1 MSERPLLI
9 PLFSL
14 VAGISAANQWHI
26 SLPGPFLCLLL
37 ATCLLAVFC
46 SRRVLFPICLSL
58 CFFVAGAT
66 AMAPI
71 LVPRFSS
78 DSIVRFA
85 GEQEPLVI
93 EGIIDA
99 RPEWQETG
107 GRVYLRAVRVFLGK
121 SEQPVSGR
129 ILLYVGTGQ
138 ATLSTGDLVRFSSR
152 ISRPRN
158 FGIPGEFDY
167 ERYLAFRKVYVTA
180 FSRSA
185 AEVVL
190 IRGGVAFPVQNLM
203 DRLAADLGNRIGVLL
218 PCEEGAVLR
227 ALLLGESGL
236 VPESTR
242 ELYARTGVN
251 HILSISGFHVGVVGS
266 FFFFLVFCTARFS
279 EFLLLHVNLR
289 RTILVLTLPVL
300 LFYLLLTG
308 GAPATVRSVIM
319 ISASFAA
326 VLLQRES
333 DPIHS
338 LMLAAL
344 LILGWSP
351 SALFDISFQLSFLA
365 LWGILALTPLL
376 MQPFRNIKGGMVH
389 KFLLFLMVSLAAAAA
404 TLIPVA
410 GYFHTPTL
418 TGLPANIF
426 IIPLMG
432 YGGVVL
438 GVSSLPFLHF
448 LPSVAGFLLMLA
460 GFMVYLSGRIL
471 SCLAAIPLLPV
482 WGGSRFDLLLL
493 VVFLLSITFLVRRPR
508 IICCCL
514 TIAAF
519 FLIRIAPAESFHG
532 KLRLDFFSVGQ
543 GEASLITFPNGKR
556 MLVDGGGSFREGGLD
571 TGERLLAPAFWL
583 KGIDRLDYMVLT
595 HSHPDHLNGLL
606 FLARSF
612 PVGEFWESGIH
623 DGNREYLAL
632 KKILKEKGVPVRR
645 IDGSSQPISVGEVI
659 IEPLFPRKTLAVAGT
674 ASGGTLNDESL
685 VFRMRLGEFSILFT
699 GDIGQETENRLA
711 EETSELRCTVLKAS
725 HHGSRTSSSE
735 SFLSATSPKCV
746 LVSAGYGNRFHLPA
760 KETLRRFQQRGLPIY
775 RTDLDGTITVTLEE
789 GRWSVVTFRGDRH
802 FH

>member
-1 MSERPLLI
+1 MVERPLLI

-14 VAGISAANQWHI
+14 VAGISAANQWHF
-26 SLPGPFLCLLL
+26 SMPRPFLCLLL

-46 SRRVLFPICLSL
+46 SRRVLFLVCLSL

-66 AMAPI
+66 AMGPI
-71 LVPRFSS
+71 LVPRFSP

-85 GEQEPLVI
+85 GVQEPLVI
-93 EGIIDA
+93 EGVIDA

-107 GRVYLRAVRVFLGK
+107 GRVYLRAVRIFQEK
-121 SEQPVSGR
+121 SEQLVSGR
-129 ILLYVGTGQ
+129 ILLYVGTGH
-138 ATLSTGDLVRFSSR
+138 AALSTGDLVRFSSR

-167 ERYLAFRKVYVTA
+167 ERYLAFRQVYVTA

-190 IRGGVAFPVQNLM
+190 IRGGVAFPLQNLM
-203 DRLAADLGNRIGVLL
+203 DRLATDLGKRIGLLL

-227 ALLLGESGL
+227 ALLLGESRL

-251 HILSISGFHVGVVGS
+251 HILSISGFHVGVVGT
-266 FFFFLVFCTARFS
+266 FFFFLVFCTARCS

-319 ISASFAA
+319 ISACIAA

-351 SALFDISFQLSFLA
+351 PALFDISFQLSFLA
-365 LWGILALTPLL
+365 LWGILALTPLF
-376 MQPFRNIKGGMVH
+376 MQPFQNMKGGMAH
-389 KFLLFLMVSLAAAAA
+389 KFLLFLMVSLAATAA

-460 GFMVYLSGRIL
+460 GFMVYLSGKIL

-493 VVFLLSITFLVRRPR
+493 VVFLLSMTFLVRRMR

-519 FLIRIAPAESFHG
+519 FLIRIAPAESFSG

-543 GEASLITFPNGKR
+543 GEASLITFPDGKT
-556 MLVDGGGSFREGGLD
+556 MLVDGGGSLREGGLD
-571 TGERLLAPAFWL
+571 PGERLLAPAFWL
-583 KGIDRLDYMVLT
+583 RGIDRLDYMVLSHT
-595 HSHPDHLNGLL
+595 HPDHLNGLL
-606 FLARSF
+606 FLARNF

-645 IDGSSQPISVGEVI
+645 IDGSSQPIVIGGVI

-685 VFRMRLGEFSILFT
+685 VFRLRLGEFSILFT
-699 GDIGQETENRLA
+699 GDIGQETENWLA
-711 EETSELRCTVLKAS
+711 EKTSKLRCTVLKAS

-735 SFLSATSPKCV
+735 RFLAATSPGCV
-746 LVSAGYGNRFHLPA
+746 LISAGYDNRFRLPA
-760 KETLRRFQQRGLPIY
+760 TETLRRFQRRGLPIY

>member
-14 VAGISAANQWHI
+14 VAGISAANQWHF
-26 SLPGPFLCLLL
+26 SLPTPFLCLIL
-37 ATCLLAVFC
+37 ATCLLAVFF
-46 SRRVLFPICLSL
+46 SRRLLFLMCLSL

-66 AMAPI
+66 AMGPF

-85 GEQEPLVI
+85 GEQQPLLI
-93 EGIIDA
+93 EGIIDT
-99 RPEWQETG
+99 RPEWRESG
-107 GRVYLRAVRVFLGK
+107 GKVYLRAVRIFRGK
-121 SEQPVSGR
+121 SEQLVSGR
-129 ILLYVGTGQ
+129 ILLFVGTGH
-138 ATLSTGDLVRFSSR
+138 AALCTGDLVRFSSR

-167 ERYLAFRKVYVTA
+167 ERYLAFRKVYVMA

-190 IRGGVAFPVQNLM
+190 IRGGVAFPVQNHM
-203 DRLAADLGNRIGVLL
+203 DRLAADLGNRIGMLL
-218 PCEEGAVLR
+218 PDKEGAVLR

-236 VPESTR
+236 IPESTR

-251 HILSISGFHVGVVGS
+251 HILSISGFHVGVIG
-266 FFFFLVFCTARFS
+266 FFFFSLVFCAARS
-279 EFLLLHVNLR
+279 SQLLLLHVNLR
-289 RTILVLTLPVL
+289 RSILVLTLPVL
-300 LFYLLLTG
+300 LFYLFLTG

-319 ISASFAA
+319 ISACIAA

-351 SALFDISFQLSFLA
+351 PALFDISFQLSFLA
-365 LWGILALTPLL
+365 LWGILALTPLF
-376 MQPFRNIKGGMVH
+376 MQPFRNMEGRVVH
-389 KFLLFLMVSLAAAAA
+389 KLLLFMMVSLAATAA

-460 GFMVYLSGRIL
+460 GFMVYLSEKIL
-471 SCLAAIPLLPV
+471 SCLATIPLLPV

-493 VVFLLSITFLVRRPR
+493 VVFLLSSTFLVRRMR
-508 IICCCL
+508 IIFCCL
-514 TIAAF
+514 AIAAF
-519 FLIRIAPAESFHG
+519 FLVRIAPAESFSG
-532 KLRLDFFSVGQ
+532 KLRLDFYSVGQ

-571 TGERLLAPAFWL
+571 PGERLLAPAFWL
-583 KGIDRLDYMVLT
+583 RGIDRLDYMVLT

-606 FLARSF
+606 FLAENF

-645 IDGSSQPISVGEVI
+645 IDRSSQPLSVGGVI
-659 IEPLFPRKTLAVAGT
+659 IEPLFPRNTLAVAGA
-674 ASGGTLNDESL
+674 ASSGNLNDDSL

-699 GDIGQETENRLA
+699 GDVGQETENRLA
-711 EETSELRCTVLKAS
+711 EETSKLRCTVLKAS

-735 SFLSATSPKCV
+735 RFLAATSPECV
-746 LVSAGYGNRFHLPA
+746 LISAGYGNRFRLPA
-760 KETLRRFQQRGLPIY
+760 TETLRRFQRRGLPIY